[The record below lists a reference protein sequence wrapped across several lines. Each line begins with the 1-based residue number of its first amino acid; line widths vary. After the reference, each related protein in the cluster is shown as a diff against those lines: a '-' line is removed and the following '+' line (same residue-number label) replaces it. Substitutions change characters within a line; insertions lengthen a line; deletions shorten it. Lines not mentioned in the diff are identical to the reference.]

1 MAAAPQRPLRASS
14 WGALFAGPDN
24 VRILENSE
32 LAAWLR
38 RTRWFGGKASTI
50 ESCGIDD
57 RVFLPAGELGAWL
70 VIIRVKYRGKH
81 SENYSA
87 LLGWC
92 PNMES
97 NAMPDHTV
105 VTAAV
110 VDGVEGH
117 IVDALYLSGVRDA
130 LFTYLLEAREFAL
143 GDLVV
148 RFLPGR
154 SISPEHEHLSSHV
167 LNAEQSNS
175 AIVYDDRYLAK
186 LYRKVE
192 YGINPDLEVT
202 RYLTEQASFPHI
214 PSYRGAVEMLGPE
227 GKTLVLAM
235 FQDWVRN
242 QGDAW
247 SMTLRSLEGYYQ
259 AIRDRGLTEQTP
271 PDYPEHIEHFANL
284 PELYQE
290 LIGEVY
296 FGLVDKLAHRTAGMH
311 VAMASGKAGGAFTAE
326 IQEEGQ
332 LEAFSQAT
340 QELTRSR
347 FEMLRTL
354 LDILKEDIRL
364 EAEEL
369 LKLEPEVDRIFLTLA
384 KDQAPGKITRIH
396 GDYHLGQVLF
406 TGEDF
411 VVLDF
416 EGEPDKPHS
425 ERRRKNSPLKDVA
438 GMIRSFHYAVHAA
451 ILQSGDAAG
460 EMQHMAPWAIAWYR
474 IIANRFLDQYLEGML
489 GTELLPA
496 DRAAT
501 TRLLR
506 AFILEKAVYELGYE
520 LNNRPEWVAIPLQGI
535 RHIVKNYAAS

>member
-1 MAAAPQRPLRASS
+1 MPPAPPRLLRASS

-24 VRILENSE
+24 VRILESSE
-32 LAAWLR
+32 LASWLR

-50 ESCGIDD
+50 ESCRIDD
-57 RVFLPAGELGAWL
+57 RVYLPAGAYGAWL
-70 VIIRVKYRGKH
+70 GIIRVQYRGKH
-81 SENYSA
+81 AENYSV

-92 PNMES
+92 PN
-97 NAMPDHTV
+97 ADADTMPEATRV
-105 VTAAV
+105 SPAI
-110 VDGVEGH
+110 VDGIPGF
-117 IVDALYLSGVRDA
+117 IVDALYLPEVRDS
-130 LFTYLLEAREFAL
+130 LFSNLLEAREFAL

-154 SISPEHEHLSSHV
+154 STSEEHELLPARV

-175 AIVYDDRYLAK
+175 AVVYGDSYLAK

-202 RYLTEQASFPHI
+202 RYLTEQAGFAHI
-214 PSYRGAVEMLGPE
+214 PAFRGSVEMLGPE

-235 FQDWVRN
+235 FQDWVQN

-247 SMTLRSLEGYYQ
+247 SMTLKYIKKSYQ
-259 AIRDRGLTEQTP
+259 IIRDKELIGQEP
-271 PDYPEHIEHFANL
+271 PHFPEHTEHFEEL

-290 LIGEVY
+290 LIGHEY
-296 FGLVDKLAHRTAGMH
+296 FELINKLAVRTAGMH
-311 VAMASGKAGGAFTAE
+311 KAMASGKAGGAFTADQ
-326 IQEEGQ
+326 QEEGQ
-332 LEAFSQAT
+332 LEALSQAT
-340 QELTRSR
+340 HELTRSR
-347 FEMLRTL
+347 FEMLRSL

-369 LKLEPEVDRIFLTLA
+369 LKLEPEVDRIFLNLA
-384 KDQAPGKITRIH
+384 RDQTPGKLTRIH

-406 TGEDF
+406 TGQDF
-411 VVLDF
+411 VILDF

-425 ERRRKNSPLKDVA
+425 ERRRKYSPLKDVA
-438 GMIRSFHYAVHAA
+438 GMVRSFHYAVHAA
-451 ILQSGDAAG
+451 ILQVPEQEADAKDL
-460 EMQHMAPWAIAWYR
+460 APWAMTWYR
-474 IIANRFLDQYLEGML
+474 IVANRYLDKYLESML

-501 TRLLR
+501 MRLLR

-535 RHIVKNYAAS
+535 RHIVKTYASS

>member
-1 MAAAPQRPLRASS
+1 MAPAPQRPLRASS

-50 ESCGIDD
+50 ESCRIDD
-57 RVFLPAGELGAWL
+57 RVYLPAGELGAWL
-70 VIIRVKYRGKH
+70 GIIRVKYRGRH
-81 SENYSA
+81 AENYA
-87 LLGWC
+87 VLLGWC
-92 PNMES
+92 PNVDAD
-97 NAMPDHTV
+97 AMPDATR

-110 VDGVEGH
+110 VDGVAGY
-117 IVDALYLSGVRDA
+117 IVDALYLSTVRDA
-130 LFTYLLEAREFAL
+130 LFHYLVEAREFAL

-154 SISPEHEHLSSHV
+154 TLAQEHSQLPARV

-175 AIVYDDRYLAK
+175 AIVYGDRYLTK

-192 YGINPDLEVT
+192 YGVNPDLEVT
-202 RYLTEQASFPHI
+202 RYLTEQAGFAHI
-214 PSYRGAVEMLGPE
+214 PAYRGAVEMLGPE

-235 FQDWVRN
+235 FQDWVHN

-247 SMTLRSLEGYYQ
+247 SLTLRTLGDYYNGI
-259 AIRDRGLTEQTP
+259 ATKGLTAEP
-271 PDYPEHIEHFANL
+271 APEYPEHLDSFESL
-284 PELYQE
+284 PELYRE
-290 LIGEVY
+290 LIGAEY
-296 FGLVDKLAHRTAGMH
+296 FGLVDKLAARTAGLH
-311 VAMASGKAGGAFTAE
+311 RAMASGKEGGAFTADP
-326 IQEEGQ
+326 QEDGQ

-340 QELTRSR
+340 HELMRSR
-347 FEMLRTL
+347 FEMLRSL
-354 LDILKEDIRL
+354 LDILKDEIRL

-369 LKLEPEVDRIFLTLA
+369 LRLEPEVDRIFSALA
-384 KDQAPGKITRIH
+384 RDPGPGKLTRIH

-425 ERRRKNSPLKDVA
+425 ERRRKYSPLKDVA
-438 GMIRSFHYAVHAA
+438 GIVRSFHYAVHAA
-451 ILQSGDAAG
+451 ILQHPELAEHSEALNS
-460 EMQHMAPWAIAWYR
+460 WATAWYR
-474 IIANRFLDQYLEGML
+474 IIATRFLDQYLEGML

-501 TRLLR
+501 MRLLR

-535 RHIVKNYAAS
+535 RHIVRSYAAS

>member
-50 ESCGIDD
+50 ESCRIDD
-57 RVFLPAGELGAWL
+57 RVYLPVGELGAWL
-70 VIIRVKYRGKH
+70 GIIRVNYRGKH
-81 SENYSA
+81 TENYA
-87 LLGWC
+87 VLLGWC
-92 PNMES
+92 PNQAAD
-97 NAMPDHTV
+97 AMPDNTR

-110 VDGVEGH
+110 VDGVQGF
-117 IVDALYLSGVRDA
+117 IVDGLYLPGVRDA
-130 LFTYLLEAREFAL
+130 LFSYLLEAREFAL

-154 SISPEHEHLSSHV
+154 SLSQEHDVLPSRV

-175 AIVYDDRYLAK
+175 AIVYDNRFLLK

-202 RYLTEQASFPHI
+202 RYLTKQAGFPHI
-214 PSYRGAVEMLGPE
+214 PAYRGAVEMLGPE

-235 FQDWVRN
+235 FQDWVHN

-247 SMTLRSLEGYYQ
+247 TLTLSHLVGYYQ
-259 AIRDRGLTEQTP
+259 GIRDRNLTNQIP
-271 PDYPEHIEHFANL
+271 PSVPEYLEDFGAL
-284 PELYQE
+284 PEPFNE
-290 LIGEVY
+290 LIGEHY
-296 FGLVDKLAHRTAGMH
+296 FGLVDKLANRTSGMH
-311 VAMASGKAGGAFTAE
+311 KAMASGKAGGAFTADL
-326 IQEEGQ
+326 QEEGQ
-332 LEAFSQAT
+332 LEAYSQAIH
-340 QELTRSR
+340 ELTRSR
-347 FEMLRTL
+347 FEMLRSL
-354 LDILKEDIRL
+354 LDILKVEIRL

-369 LKLEPEVDRIFLTLA
+369 IRLEPEVDRIFSALSR
-384 KDQAPGKITRIH
+384 DQTPGKLTRIH

-416 EGEPDKPHS
+416 EGEPDKPHA
-425 ERRRKNSPLKDVA
+425 ERRRKYSPLKDVA
-438 GMIRSFHYAVHAA
+438 GMVRSFHYAVHAA
-451 ILQSGDAAG
+451 ILQMPEENGSNEELGA
-460 EMQHMAPWAIAWYR
+460 WATAWYR

-501 TRLLR
+501 MRLLR

-535 RHIVKNYAAS
+535 RHIVKSYAAT